1 MLKLLPLCL
10 LLLCPSLPAAERL
23 VWGLLP
29 TPGHVNVV
37 DGKPKDGAALESLW
51 LLARHLPD
59 IEMEYQLVNAP
70 RLDRALSEGAPL
82 CTSGSIRTAKRDRHA
97 YFVPFLLVTPMQ
109 LIVRAGEQE
118 RFPRRDGRVLL
129 PQLFADPQLR
139 GAISTSRVYPQPLAA
154 TLEQAHHAGQLQALG
169 VWTDQLLLMLSHGPF
184 DYSFEFMA
192 PVRAIARNPQQDAA
206 LTTLPLAEFDQ
217 MAESG
222 VYCSRSAWGRAMAER
237 LDAAVRALA
246 AEQQPLLEFYRR
258 HLTAESYRDYAPA
271 IAAHYRQRAQG
282 PSRFE

>member
-82 CTSGSIRTAKRDRHA
+82 CTSGSIRTTKRDQLA
-97 YFVPFLLVTPMQ
+97 YFVPYLLVTPMQ

-118 RFPRRDGRVLL
+118 RFPLRNGKVLL

-139 GAISTSRVYPQPLAA
+139 GAFSTTRIYPQPLAA
-154 TLEQAHHAGQLQALG
+154 TLERANRAGQLQALG
-169 VWTDQLLLMLSHGPF
+169 VWTDQLLLMLSHDRF

-192 PVRAIARNPQQDAA
+192 PVRAIARNPQLGAA
-206 LTTLPLAEFDQ
+206 LATLPLAEFDQ

-222 VYCSRSAWGRAMAER
+222 LYCPRSAWGRAMAER
-237 LDAAVRALA
+237 LDGAVRALA
-246 AEQQPLLEFYRR
+246 AEQKPLLEFYRH

>member
-82 CTSGSIRTAKRDRHA
+82 CTSGSIRTTKRDQLA
-97 YFVPFLLVTPMQ
+97 YFVPYLLVTPMQ
-109 LIVRAGEQE
+109 LIVRAGDQE
-118 RFPRRDGRVLL
+118 RFPLRNGKVLL

-139 GAISTSRVYPQPLAA
+139 GAFSTSRIYPQPLAA
-154 TLEQAHHAGQLQALG
+154 TLEQANRAGQLQALG
-169 VWTDQLLLMLSHGPF
+169 VWTDQLLLMLSHDRF

-192 PVRAIARNPQQDAA
+192 PVRAIARNPQLGAA
-206 LTTLPLAEFDQ
+206 LATLPLAEFDQ

-222 VYCSRSAWGRAMAER
+222 LYCPRSAWGRTMAER
-237 LDAAVRALA
+237 LDDAVRALA
-246 AEQQPLLEFYRR
+246 AEQKPLLEFYRH

>member
-82 CTSGSIRTAKRDRHA
+82 CTSGSIRTTKRDQLA
-97 YFVPFLLVTPMQ
+97 YFVPYLLVTPMQ

-118 RFPRRDGRVLL
+118 RFPLRNGKVLL

-139 GAISTSRVYPQPLAA
+139 GAFSTSRIYPQPLAA
-154 TLEQAHHAGQLQALG
+154 TLEQANRAGQLQALG
-169 VWTDQLLLMLSHGPF
+169 VWTDQLLLMLSHDRF

-192 PVRAIARNPQQDAA
+192 PVRAIARNPQLGAA
-206 LTTLPLAEFDQ
+206 LATLPLAEFDQ

-222 VYCSRSAWGRAMAER
+222 LYCPRSAWGRAMAER
-237 LDAAVRALA
+237 LDGAVRALA
-246 AEQQPLLEFYRR
+246 AEQKPLLEFYRH